1 MVIGGA
7 EIYRLALPLAERI
20 YLTRVHA
27 DVTGDAA
34 LPAIDWS
41 AWRRV
46 SAERHAAGPDNSHDF
61 SFEVY
66 ARESQAAPV

>member
-1 MVIGGA
+1 VIGGA

-27 DVTGDAA
+27 EVAGDAR
-34 LPAIDWS
+34 LPAIDWN
-41 AWRRV
+41 AWERV
-46 SAERHAAGPDNSHDF
+46 SAETHGAEAPNPHDF

-66 ARESQAAPV
+66 DRKLHD